1 MNKDKLKS
9 TDKFMLDINEIKEQL
24 RQNVNKDRYEHC
36 IRVAK
41 TARTLALRFNFD
53 ENKAYIAG
61 LLHDCAKDI
70 DELVLLKI
78 AREIG
83 IEVNE
88 VQKEKPIKFLHSR
101 VGAYIAQKYY
111 GMTDKDI
118 LQAISYHHEGAI
130 DMTSFDK
137 IIALADMIEP
147 NRKFADISQLRL
159 LLETSIDKAYFC
171 AYKDIIVNCIKLD
184 SFLEDNRIK
193 VYNHLLIENNYL

>member
-1 MNKDKLKS
+1 MNI
-9 TDKFMLDINEIKEQL
+9 DKFMLDINEIKTQL
-24 RQNVNKDRYEHC
+24 SQNVNKDRYEHC
-36 IRVAK
+36 MRVAE
-41 TARTLALRFNFD
+41 TARSLALRFNLD
-53 ENKAYIAG
+53 ANKAYIAG

-70 DELVLLKI
+70 DELTLLKI
-78 AREIG
+78 AKEIG
-83 IEVNE
+83 IEINE
-88 VQKEKPIKFLHSR
+88 VQKEKPIKFLHSK

-111 GMTDKDI
+111 GITDKDI

-147 NRKFADISQLRL
+147 DRKFADISQLRL

-193 VYNHLLIENNYL
+193 VYNHLLIENNHL

>member
-1 MNKDKLKS
+1 MNRDNLKFIDKSK
-9 TDKFMLDINEIKEQL
+9 LDINEIKTQL
-24 RQNVNKDRYEHC
+24 RPNINKDRYEHC
-36 IRVAK
+36 MRVAE
-41 TARTLALRFNFD
+41 TAQALALRFNLD
-53 ENKAYIAG
+53 ANKAYIAG

-70 DELVLLKI
+70 EVVKLFKI
-78 AREIG
+78 AKEIG
-83 IEVNE
+83 IEINE
-88 VQKEKPIKFLHSR
+88 VQKEKPIKFLHSK

-111 GMTDKDI
+111 GITDKDI

-193 VYNHLLIENNYL
+193 VYNHLLIENYHL